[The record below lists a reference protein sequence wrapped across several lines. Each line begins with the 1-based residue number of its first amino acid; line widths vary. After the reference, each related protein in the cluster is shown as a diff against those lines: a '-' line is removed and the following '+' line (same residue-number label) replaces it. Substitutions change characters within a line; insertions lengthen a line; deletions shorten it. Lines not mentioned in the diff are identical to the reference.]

1 VTGTDNGTFH
11 NVPFREPQTPNRPD
25 EVLGNV
31 VVPLPVY
38 GTNLP
43 ISNVRFDGEYRG

>member
-1 VTGTDNGTFH
+1 
-11 NVPFREPQTPNRPD
+11 
-25 EVLGNV
+25 V